1 MKIYPLKLKS
11 VLKDAIWGGT
21 QLSEKYGLGTKGQKI
36 AEAWTLTLR
45 KDGESI
51 IENGEY
57 AGKTLSEYADEI
69 GMDKLCGE
77 SFLKKNPFDFP
88 LLVKLIDAAQPL
100 SVQVHPDDEY
110 AHSVGIEM
118 GKTEM
123 WYIVDSAPESK
134 LIIGLKKDSDINSA
148 EFSDALKNG
157 NISEYFNYV
166 AVKPGDIYYI
176 PAGLVHAIGK
186 GILIAEI
193 QQNSNTTYR
202 IYDYNRLGIDGK
214 PRELHLKN
222 ARETIKNDFSNDK
235 SKVINRCPEIFGIPQ
250 TVVDSEY
257 FNTSVLKF
265 ANGGSYAF
273 KGGKMTHIMC
283 VAGNGGIEYNDGLDN
298 QKINL
303 SAAQSVLVPCSF
315 GSYNIYSDS
324 NADFI
329 ISSVE

>member
-202 IYDYNRLGIDGK
+202 VSDYGRIGADGK
-214 PRELHLKN
+214 PRPLHIDKAVDVTDIAPPSIKYGAIGEITIYPFGLVRDIAECEFFTSQLLKLNGN
-222 ARETIKNDFSNDK
+222 AGLCEEESFLSLLVIDGDATISYPSGNIHIAKGDSVF
-235 SKVINRCPEIFGIPQ
+235 VPAGIRIAI
-250 TVVDSEY
+250 T
-257 FNTSVLKF
+257 
-265 ANGGSYAF
+265 
-273 KGGKMTHIMC
+273 GKADIICSHI
-283 VAGNGGIEYNDGLDN
+283 
-298 QKINL
+298 
-303 SAAQSVLVPCSF
+303 
-315 GSYNIYSDS
+315 
-324 NADFI
+324 
-329 ISSVE
+329 